1 MQPDRVVSAQ
11 RQVALAWH
19 VGRRRPVTHDA
30 WPRQDAQANRPGNR
44 SGRHDRD
51 GRTSGEVCPS
61 GPHGAGDG
69 VMRPPTFWTNPPDGP
84 GWQARLLAPLAAIWA
99 VVTARRIARGSGHRA
114 GVPVICVGNINVG
127 GTGKTPTVIALVE
140 RLGAGTHVVT
150 RGYGGM
156 EKGPL
161 RVDERRHSA
170 ADVGDEPLLTSAFA
184 PTWVARDRAAA
195 VRAAEAAGARVIVMD
210 DGLQNPS
217 VAKDLDIVVV
227 DAETG
232 FGNGRVIPAGP
243 LREPVEAGL
252 ARADLVLTI
261 GDPNAQERFRRVWG
275 DVVSVPHARGNLEVL
290 PTGMDWKGLRVLAF
304 AGIGRPEKFFA
315 TLRRLEAEVVRAEAL
330 DDHQPLGDA
339 LIARLERD
347 ARSLSAQLVTT
358 EKDAVR
364 LPSALRQ
371 GVLTL
376 PVRLAM
382 DDVAALDAALTGL
395 QVVPQI
401 ESEVV
406 SN

>member
-1 MQPDRVVSAQ
+1 
-11 RQVALAWH
+11 
-19 VGRRRPVTHDA
+19 
-30 WPRQDAQANRPGNR
+30 
-44 SGRHDRD
+44 
-51 GRTSGEVCPS
+51 
-61 GPHGAGDG
+61 
-69 VMRPPTFWTNPPDGP
+69 MRPPSFWANPPGRP

-99 VVTARRIARGSGHRA
+99 IVTARRIARGTGHRA

-127 GTGKTPTVIALVE
+127 GTGKTPTVISLLD
-140 RLGAGTHVVT
+140 RLGAGTHVVA
-150 RGYGGM
+150 RGYGGK
-156 EKGPL
+156 ERGPL

-170 ADVGDEPLLTSAFA
+170 DDVGDEPLLVSAFA

-217 VAKDLDIVVV
+217 VAKDLKIVVA
-227 DAETG
+227 DAATG
-232 FGNGRVIPAGP
+232 FGNGRVMPAGP
-243 LREPVEAGL
+243 LREPVAAGL
-252 ARADLVLTI
+252 ARADLVLSI
-261 GDPNAQERFRRVWG
+261 GDRDAQERFRRIWG
-275 DVVSVPHARGNLEVL
+275 DAISVPHAKGSLEVL

-315 TLRRLEAEVVRAEAL
+315 TLRSVGAEIVRTEAL

-339 LIARLERD
+339 LIARLEQD
-347 ARSLSAQLVTT
+347 ARSWSAQLVTT

-364 LPSALRQ
+364 LPSASRQ

-382 DDVAALDAALTGL
+382 DDEAALDAALAGL
-395 QVVPQI
+395 QVDSPLKP
-401 ESEVV
+401 EDV